1 MHALVRRNVVDISKQ
16 KAYFAAIAYA
26 CIIGFS
32 FLFVKIALESANAI
46 DLLAHRFTVSFAAA
60 LLLYPFL
67 RKKYRLSF
75 QWRDLFYLVPFSLLY
90 PVLFFAFQ
98 VWGLMYTSSSEAGI
112 IQATIPILTMVLAA
126 WFLKERATWIQV
138 LFTILSAC
146 GVMLLF
152 VMKGIDVKHSHMI
165 GYVLILLSALSSSA
179 YSVFARVITRRF
191 HVIELTF
198 MMTFF
203 GFVFFNAAALIRHSV
218 NHTMTQFFSPFTHPS
233 FVWSMLFL
241 GIFSSLLTAYLSNY
255 ALSQLEAAKVS
266 TFNNLSAFITIG
278 AGVLILHETIDMYHI
293 IGAVLVIGGV
303 IGGNVVKK
311 QNS

>member
-1 MHALVRRNVVDISKQ
+1 MDMSKQ
-16 KAYFAAIAYA
+16 KAYAASIAYA

-32 FLFVKIALESANAI
+32 FLFVKVALASANPI
-46 DLLAHRFTVSFAAA
+46 DVLAHRFTVSFAAA
-60 LLLYPFL
+60 LLLFPFL
-67 RKKYRLSF
+67 RKKYRFSI
-75 QWRDLFYLVPFSLLY
+75 QWRDLIYIVPFSLLY

-98 VWGLMYTSSSEAGI
+98 VWGLMFTSSSEAGI

-126 WFLKERATWIQV
+126 WCLKERPTSIQV
-138 LFTILSAC
+138 LFTILSVC

-152 VMKGIDVKHSHMI
+152 VVKGIDVKHSHLI

-179 YSVFARVITRRF
+179 YSVFARVMTRRF

-198 MMTFF
+198 VMTFF

-218 NHTMTQFFSPFTHPS
+218 NATLPQFFSPFTQPS

-241 GIFSSLLTAYLSNY
+241 GILSSLLTAYLSNY
-255 ALSQLEAAKVS
+255 ALSHLEAAKVS
-266 TFNNLSAFITIG
+266 IFNNLSAFITIA
-278 AGVLILHETIDMYHI
+278 AGVLILHETIDMVHL

-303 IGGNVVKK
+303 IGGNVVRKG
-311 QNS
+311 NSTQKN

>member
-1 MHALVRRNVVDISKQ
+1 MNMSKQ
-16 KAYFAAIAYA
+16 KAYAAAIAYA
-26 CIIGFS
+26 SIIGFS
-32 FLFVKIALESANAI
+32 FLFVKIALESANPI

-67 RKKYRLSF
+67 RKKYRISI
-75 QWRDLFYLVPFSLLY
+75 QWRDLIYIVPFSLLY

-112 IQATIPILTMVLAA
+112 IQATIPILTMLLAA

-138 LFTILSAC
+138 LFTFLSVC

-152 VMKGIDVKHSHMI
+152 VMKGIDVKHSHFI

-179 YSVFARVITRRF
+179 YSVFARVITKRF

-198 MMTFF
+198 VMTFF
-203 GFVFFNAAALIRHSV
+203 GFVFFNAAALTRHSI
-218 NHTMTQFFSPFTHPS
+218 NGSLPQFFSPFTEAS

-241 GIFSSLLTAYLSNY
+241 GILSSLLTAYLSNY

-266 TFNNLSAFITIG
+266 IFNNLSAFITVA
-278 AGVLILHETIDMYHI
+278 AGVLILHETIDWYHFL
-293 IGAVLVIGGV
+293 GGVLVIGGV

-311 QNS
+311 QHS

>member
-1 MHALVRRNVVDISKQ
+1 MDNSKQ

-32 FLFVKIALESANAI
+32 FLFVKIALESANPI
-46 DLLAHRFTVSFAAA
+46 DLLAHRFTISFAAA

-75 QWRDLFYLVPFSLLY
+75 QWRDLIYLVPFSLLY

-126 WFLKERATWIQV
+126 WFLKERGTWIQV
-138 LFTILSAC
+138 LFTILSVS

-179 YSVFARVITRRF
+179 YSVFARVVTRRF

-198 MMTFF
+198 VMTFF
-203 GFVFFNAAALIRHSV
+203 GFVFFNAVALIRHSV
-218 NHTMTQFFSPFTHPS
+218 NHTMTQFFSPFTHSS

-241 GIFSSLLTAYLSNY
+241 GILSSLLTAYLSNY
-255 ALSQLEAAKVS
+255 ALSHLEAAKVS

-278 AGVLILHETIDMYHI
+278 AGVLILHETIDIYHI

>member
-1 MHALVRRNVVDISKQ
+1 
-16 KAYFAAIAYA
+16 
-26 CIIGFS
+26 
-32 FLFVKIALESANAI
+32 
-46 DLLAHRFTVSFAAA
+46 
-60 LLLYPFL
+60 
-67 RKKYRLSF
+67 
-75 QWRDLFYLVPFSLLY
+75 
-90 PVLFFAFQ
+90 
-98 VWGLMYTSSSEAGI
+98 MYTSSSEAGI

-203 GFVFFNAAALIRHSV
+203 DLSNACLFGKNANYRSFSSF
-218 NHTMTQFFSPFTHPS
+218 TQPS

-255 ALSQLEAAKVS
+255 ALSL
-266 TFNNLSAFITIG
+266 
-278 AGVLILHETIDMYHI
+278 
-293 IGAVLVIGGV
+293 
-303 IGGNVVKK
+303 K
-311 QNS
+311 QQR

>member
-1 MHALVRRNVVDISKQ
+1 MDNSNQ

-32 FLFVKIALESANAI
+32 FLFVKIALESANPI
-46 DLLAHRFTVSFAAA
+46 DLLAHRFTISFAAA

-75 QWRDLFYLVPFSLLY
+75 QWRDLIYLVPFSLLY

-138 LFTILSAC
+138 LFTILSVS

-198 MMTFF
+198 VMTFF
-203 GFVFFNAAALIRHSV
+203 GFVFFNAVALIRHSV
-218 NHTMTQFFSPFTHPS
+218 NHTMTQFFSPFTHSS

-241 GIFSSLLTAYLSNY
+241 GIISSLLTAYLSNY
-255 ALSQLEAAKVS
+255 ALSHLEAAKVS

-278 AGVLILHETIDMYHI
+278 AGVLILHETIDIYHI

>member
-1 MHALVRRNVVDISKQ
+1 MDISKQ

-32 FLFVKIALESANAI
+32 FLFVKVALESANPI
-46 DLLAHRFTVSFAAA
+46 DLLAHRFTVSFVAA

-67 RKKYRLSF
+67 RKKIRLSIR
-75 QWRDLFYLVPFSLLY
+75 WRDLIYIVPFSLLY

-112 IQATIPILTMVLAA
+112 IQAMIPILTMALAA
-126 WFLKERATWIQV
+126 WCLKERATWTQV
-138 LFTILSAC
+138 LFTILSVS

-152 VMKGIDVKHSHMI
+152 VMKGIDVKDSHMI

-198 MMTFF
+198 VMTFF
-203 GFVFFNAAALIRHSV
+203 GFVFFNAVALIRHSA
-218 NHTMTQFFSPFTHPS
+218 NDTLPQFFSPFTHSS
-233 FVWSMLFL
+233 FVWSMIFL
-241 GIFSSLLTAYLSNY
+241 GMLSSLLTAYLSNY
-255 ALSQLEAAKVS
+255 ALSHLEAAKVS
-266 TFNNLSAFITIG
+266 IFNNLSAFITIA
-278 AGVLILHETIDMYHI
+278 AGVLILHETIDIYHI
-293 IGAVLVIGGV
+293 IGGVLVIGGV
-303 IGGNVVKK
+303 IGGNVMKK
-311 QNS
+311 

>member
-1 MHALVRRNVVDISKQ
+1 MDNSKQ

-32 FLFVKIALESANAI
+32 FLFVKIALESANPI
-46 DLLAHRFTVSFAAA
+46 DLLAHRFTISFAAA

-75 QWRDLFYLVPFSLLY
+75 QWRDLIYLVPFSLLY

-138 LFTILSAC
+138 LFTILSVS

-198 MMTFF
+198 VMTFF
-203 GFVFFNAAALIRHSV
+203 GFVFFNAVALIRHSV
-218 NHTMTQFFSPFTHPS
+218 NHTMTQFFSPFTHSS

-241 GIFSSLLTAYLSNY
+241 GILSSLLTAYLSNY
-255 ALSQLEAAKVS
+255 ALSHLEAAKVS

-278 AGVLILHETIDMYHI
+278 AGVLILHETIDIYHI

-311 QNS
+311 QNSSHQK

>member
-1 MHALVRRNVVDISKQ
+1 MDNSKQ

-32 FLFVKIALESANAI
+32 FLFVKIALESANPI
-46 DLLAHRFTVSFAAA
+46 DLLAHRFTISFAAA

-75 QWRDLFYLVPFSLLY
+75 QWRDLIYLVPFSLLY

-138 LFTILSAC
+138 LFTILSVS

-179 YSVFARVITRRF
+179 YSVFARVVTRRF

-198 MMTFF
+198 VMTFF
-203 GFVFFNAAALIRHSV
+203 GFVFFNAVALIRHSV
-218 NHTMTQFFSPFTHPS
+218 NHTMTQFFNPFTHSS

-241 GIFSSLLTAYLSNY
+241 GILSSLLTAYLSNY
-255 ALSQLEAAKVS
+255 ALSHLEAAKVS

-278 AGVLILHETIDMYHI
+278 AGVLILHETIDIYHI

-311 QNS
+311 QNSSHQK

>member
-1 MHALVRRNVVDISKQ
+1 MDNSKQ

-32 FLFVKIALESANAI
+32 FLFVKIALESANPI
-46 DLLAHRFTVSFAAA
+46 DLLAHRFTISFAAA

-75 QWRDLFYLVPFSLLY
+75 QWRDLIYLVPFSLLY

-138 LFTILSAC
+138 FFTILSVS

-179 YSVFARVITRRF
+179 YSVFARVVTRRF

-198 MMTFF
+198 VMTFF
-203 GFVFFNAAALIRHSV
+203 GFVFFNAVALIRHSV
-218 NHTMTQFFSPFTHPS
+218 NHTMTQFFNPFTHSS

-241 GIFSSLLTAYLSNY
+241 GILSSLLTAYLSNY
-255 ALSQLEAAKVS
+255 ALSHLEAAKVS

-278 AGVLILHETIDMYHI
+278 AGVLILHETIDIYHI

-311 QNS
+311 QNSSHQK

>member
-1 MHALVRRNVVDISKQ
+1 
-16 KAYFAAIAYA
+16 
-26 CIIGFS
+26 
-32 FLFVKIALESANAI
+32 
-46 DLLAHRFTVSFAAA
+46 
-60 LLLYPFL
+60 
-67 RKKYRLSF
+67 
-75 QWRDLFYLVPFSLLY
+75 
-90 PVLFFAFQ
+90 
-98 VWGLMYTSSSEAGI
+98 MYTSSSEAGI

>member
-1 MHALVRRNVVDISKQ
+1 MDISKQ

-32 FLFVKIALESANAI
+32 FLFVKVALESANPI

-67 RKKYRLSF
+67 RKKIRLSIR
-75 QWRDLFYLVPFSLLY
+75 WHDLIYIVPFSLLY

-112 IQATIPILTMVLAA
+112 IQAMIPILTMALAA
-126 WFLKERATWIQV
+126 CFLKERATWTQV
-138 LFTILSAC
+138 LFTILSVS

-152 VMKGIDVKHSHMI
+152 VMKGIDVKDSHMI

-198 MMTFF
+198 VMTFF
-203 GFVFFNAAALIRHSV
+203 GFVFFNAVALIRHSA
-218 NHTMTQFFSPFTHPS
+218 NDTLPQFFSPFTHSS
-233 FVWSMLFL
+233 FVWSMIFL
-241 GIFSSLLTAYLSNY
+241 GILSSLLTAYLSNY
-255 ALSQLEAAKVS
+255 ALSHLEAAKVS
-266 TFNNLSAFITIG
+266 IFNNLSAFITIA
-278 AGVLILHETIDMYHI
+278 AGVLILHETIDIYHI
-293 IGAVLVIGGV
+293 IGGVLVIGGV
-303 IGGNVVKK
+303 IGGNVMKK
-311 QNS
+311 